1 MSQTSGSEGVCAIFI
16 HAGAGFHS
24 HENEHKHLRACEI
37 AALKA
42 MAFLKSGGTAVDAVE
57 AALMVLEDN
66 PITNAGFGSNLNAKG
81 VVEGDASIV
90 DHNGLSGAAGA
101 VPNIK
106 NPIMLARKIYDK
118 SNVQM
123 GMSRVPPNF
132 LVGEGAKDF
141 AWEHGMVIIPEE
153 ALISPVALE
162 RYEMW
167 AAEVNDYENE
177 TRGEV
182 IDPWIRRPM
191 TPLDTR
197 LERLER
203 ASQPGAHTAIHAVDE
218 EIRTLPDP
226 SLFGDVKGRR
236 RASLDRQTQKKAKL
250 SNSHLPVQPVSASSP
265 SRDGSPDAADSEEDD
280 EDSITDTVGAI
291 AVDKYGNIAAGSSSG
306 GIGMKH
312 RGRIGPAALIGI
324 GTHVIPRDPTDPDG
338 TTCAVVTSGTGELI
352 ASTLAASTCAQRM
365 YYSQKMGDN
374 GVFTQAMEE
383 DALKAWMKREF
394 NEHSAVSNSIL
405 FGALGV
411 VVVKKDNSGI
421 ELYFAH
427 NTDSFA
433 IASMSSNS
441 NRPSCLMSRGS
452 RGTIAQGGCRIRFPN
467 LQCTLDKN
475 YNYVVAKTLCSADF
489 WSVDTRQWTKWFSPT
504 TTCIYFSPPPALCVL
519 CVAIPNFPLRL
530 LALQHQC
537 FTYMVTGS
545 QDKR

>member
-1 MSQTSGSEGVCAIFI
+1 MSQASRNEGVCAIFI

-24 HENEHKHLRACEI
+24 HENEHKHLKACEV
-37 AALKA
+37 ASLKA
-42 MAFLKSGGTAVDAVE
+42 MAFLKGGGTAVDAVE

-90 DHNGLSGAAGA
+90 DHHGLSGAAGA

-141 AWEHGMVIIPEE
+141 AWENGMVIIPSE

-162 RYEMW
+162 RYQVW
-167 AAEVNDYENE
+167 AAEVDDYENE
-177 TRGEV
+177 TSGEV
-182 IDPWIRRPM
+182 FDPWIRRPV

-197 LERLER
+197 LKRLER
-203 ASQPGAHTAIHAVDE
+203 ASQPEAHPTSHAADE
-218 EIRTLPDP
+218 EINTLPNP
-226 SLFGDVKGRR
+226 NLFADVKGRPASSLEHGNQK
-236 RASLDRQTQKKAKL
+236 RAKIST
-250 SNSHLPVQPVSASSP
+250 SHLPVQPPASPLS
-265 SRDGSPDAADSEEDD
+265 SFRDGSPDSPDSEQDGEHITTESSDAADSEQDG

-291 AVDKYGNIAAGSSSG
+291 AIDKYGNIAAGSSSG

-324 GTHVIPRDPTDPDG
+324 GTHVIPQDPTDPDG

-374 GVFTQAMEE
+374 GVFTQVMEE
-383 DALKAWMKREF
+383 EALRGWMKREF

-411 VVVKKDNSGI
+411 VIVKKNNYGI

-433 IASMSSNS
+433 IASMSSNTS
-441 NRPSCLMSRGS
+441 RPSCLMSRGT
-452 RGTIAQGGCRIRFPN
+452 RGTIAQGGCRIRFP
-467 LQCTLDKN
+467 
-475 YNYVVAKTLCSADF
+475 
-489 WSVDTRQWTKWFSPT
+489 
-504 TTCIYFSPPPALCVL
+504 
-519 CVAIPNFPLRL
+519 
-530 LALQHQC
+530 
-537 FTYMVTGS
+537 
-545 QDKR
+545 

>member
-1 MSQTSGSEGVCAIFI
+1 MSQASESEGICAIFI

-24 HENEHKHLRACEI
+24 HENEHKHLKACEV

-42 MAFLKSGGTAVDAVE
+42 MAFLKGGGTAVDAVE

-90 DHNGLSGAAGA
+90 DHHGLSGAAGA
-101 VPNIK
+101 VPNIR

-141 AWEHGMVIIPEE
+141 AWENGMVIIPSE

-162 RYEMW
+162 RYQVW
-167 AAEVNDYENE
+167 AAEVDDYKNE
-177 TRGEV
+177 TSAEA

-197 LERLER
+197 LKRLEH
-203 ASQPGAHTAIHAVDE
+203 ASQPETHPTTHAVDE
-218 EIRTLPDP
+218 EIKILPDP
-226 SLFGDVKGRR
+226 NLFADVKGRP
-236 RASLDRQTQKKAKL
+236 ASSLEHGNQKKPKL
-250 SNSHLPVQPVSASSP
+250 STSHLPVQPPASPLSS
-265 SRDGSPDAADSEEDD
+265 SRDGSTDSADGEQDGEDMTTESPDAANSEQRGKGSIPDGLDAADSEQDGEDR
-280 EDSITDTVGAI
+280 ITDTVGAI
-291 AVDKYGNIAAGSSSG
+291 AIDKYGNIAAGSSSG

-324 GTHVIPRDPTDPDG
+324 GTHVIPQDPTDPDG

-374 GVFTQAMEE
+374 GVFTQVMEE
-383 DALKAWMKREF
+383 EALRGWMKREF
-394 NEHSAVSNSIL
+394 NEHTAVSNSIL

-411 VVVKKDNSGI
+411 VIVKKNNYGI

-433 IASMSSNS
+433 IASMSSNTS
-441 NRPSCLMSRGS
+441 RPSCLMSRGT
-452 RGTIAQGGCRIRFPN
+452 RGTIAQGGCRIRFP
-467 LQCTLDKN
+467 
-475 YNYVVAKTLCSADF
+475 
-489 WSVDTRQWTKWFSPT
+489 
-504 TTCIYFSPPPALCVL
+504 
-519 CVAIPNFPLRL
+519 
-530 LALQHQC
+530 
-537 FTYMVTGS
+537 
-545 QDKR
+545 

>member
-1 MSQTSGSEGVCAIFI
+1 MSQPSGNEGVCAIFI

-24 HENEHKHLRACEI
+24 HENEHKHLKACEV

-42 MAFLKSGGTAVDAVE
+42 MAFLKGGGTAVDAVE

-90 DHNGLSGAAGA
+90 DHHGLSGAVGA
-101 VPNIK
+101 VPNIR

-141 AWEHGMVIIPEE
+141 AWENGMVIMPAE

-162 RYEMW
+162 RYQVW
-167 AAEVNDYENE
+167 AAEVDDYENE
-177 TRGEV
+177 TTGEV

-197 LERLER
+197 LNRLER
-203 ASQPGAHTAIHAVDE
+203 ASQPETRPTSHAADE
-218 EIRTLPDP
+218 EIRTLPNP
-226 SLFGDVKGRR
+226 NILADVKGRP
-236 RASLDRQTQKKAKL
+236 ASSLEHETQKKARL
-250 SNSHLPVQPVSASSP
+250 SNSHLPVQPPTSPLSSSRNGSPDSADSEQD
-265 SRDGSPDAADSEEDD
+265 REDMTTESPDAADIEEDGKD
-280 EDSITDTVGAI
+280 SITHSPDAAGSEQDGEDSITDTVGAI
-291 AVDKYGNIAAGSSSG
+291 AIDKYGNIAAGSSSG

-324 GTHVIPRDPTDPDG
+324 GTHVIPQDPTDPDG

-374 GVFTQAMEE
+374 GVFTQVMEE
-383 DALKAWMKREF
+383 EALRGWMKREF
-394 NEHSAVSNSIL
+394 NEHTAVSNSIL

-411 VVVKKDNSGI
+411 VIVKKNNYGV

-441 NRPSCLMSRGS
+441 NRPSCLMSRGT
-452 RGTIAQGGCRIRFPN
+452 RGTIAQGGCRIRFP
-467 LQCTLDKN
+467 D
-475 YNYVVAKTLCSADF
+475 Y
-489 WSVDTRQWTKWFSPT
+489 
-504 TTCIYFSPPPALCVL
+504 
-519 CVAIPNFPLRL
+519 
-530 LALQHQC
+530 
-537 FTYMVTGS
+537 
-545 QDKR
+545 

>member
-1 MSQTSGSEGVCAIFI
+1 MSQTSGNEGVCAIFI

-24 HENEHKHLRACEI
+24 HENEHKHLKACEV

-42 MAFLKSGGTAVDAVE
+42 MAFLKSGGTAIDAVE

-90 DHNGLSGAAGA
+90 DHHGLSGAVGA
-101 VPNIK
+101 VPNIR

-118 SNVQM
+118 ANVQM

-141 AWEHGMVIIPEE
+141 AWEHGMVIMPEE

-162 RYEMW
+162 RYNVW
-167 AAEVNDYENE
+167 AAEVDDYENE

-191 TPLDTR
+191 TPLDSR

-203 ASQPGAHTAIHAVDE
+203 ASPPGARTTSYTVDE

-226 SLFGDVKGRR
+226 TLFTDVKGRLGV
-236 RASLDRQTQKKAKL
+236 SLEHLTQKKAKV
-250 SNSHLPVQPVSASSP
+250 STSHLPVKPVSHLSP
-265 SRDGSPDAADSEEDD
+265 SRDGSLDAADREQDEEDM
-280 EDSITDTVGAI
+280 ITDTVGAI
-291 AVDKYGNIAAGSSSG
+291 AIDKYGNIAAGSSSG

-324 GTHVIPRDPTDPDG
+324 GTHVIPQDPTDPDG

-374 GVFTQAMEE
+374 GVFTQVMEE
-383 DALKAWMKREF
+383 EALKAWMKREF

-411 VVVKKDNSGI
+411 VIVKKNNFGI

-433 IASMSSNS
+433 IASMSSNTDT
-441 NRPSCLMSRGS
+441 PSCLMSRGS
-452 RGTIAQGGCRIRFPN
+452 RGTIAQGGCRIRLP
-467 LQCTLDKN
+467 D
-475 YNYVVAKTLCSADF
+475 YSIA
-489 WSVDTRQWTKWFSPT
+489 
-504 TTCIYFSPPPALCVL
+504 
-519 CVAIPNFPLRL
+519 
-530 LALQHQC
+530 
-537 FTYMVTGS
+537 
-545 QDKR
+545 

>member
-1 MSQTSGSEGVCAIFI
+1 MSQTSGNEGVCAIFI

-24 HENEHKHLRACEI
+24 HENEHKHLKACEV

-42 MAFLKSGGTAVDAVE
+42 MAFLKSGGTAIDAVE

-90 DHNGLSGAAGA
+90 DHHGISGAVGA
-101 VPNIK
+101 VPNIR

-141 AWEHGMVIIPEE
+141 AWEHGMVIMPEE

-162 RYEMW
+162 RYNVW
-167 AAEVNDYENE
+167 ATEVNDYESE

-191 TPLDTR
+191 TPLDARLAR
-197 LERLER
+197 LERV
-203 ASQPGAHTAIHAVDE
+203 SQPGARPASHAVDE
-218 EIRTLPDP
+218 EIKTLPNP
-226 SLFGDVKGRR
+226 PLFADVKGRPG
-236 RASLDRQTQKKAKL
+236 ASLEHQTQKKAKL
-250 SNSHLPVQPVSASSP
+250 STSHLPVRPVSPLSP
-265 SRDGSPDAADSEEDD
+265 SRDGSLDAADSEQDEEDM
-280 EDSITDTVGAI
+280 ITDTVGAI
-291 AVDKYGNIAAGSSSG
+291 AIDKYGNIAAGSSSG

-324 GTHVIPRDPTDPDG
+324 GTHVIPQDPTDPDG

-352 ASTLAASTCAQRM
+352 ASTLAASTCAQRI

-374 GVFTQAMEE
+374 GIFTQVMEE
-383 DALKAWMKREF
+383 EALKAWMKREF
-394 NEHSAVSNSIL
+394 NEHSAVRNSIL

-411 VVVKKDNSGI
+411 VIVKKNNFGI

-441 NRPSCLMSRGS
+441 NKPSCLMSRGS
-452 RGTIAQGGCRIRFPN
+452 RGTIAQGGCRIKF
-467 LQCTLDKN
+467 
-475 YNYVVAKTLCSADF
+475 
-489 WSVDTRQWTKWFSPT
+489 
-504 TTCIYFSPPPALCVL
+504 
-519 CVAIPNFPLRL
+519 
-530 LALQHQC
+530 
-537 FTYMVTGS
+537 
-545 QDKR
+545 QDYC

>member
-1 MSQTSGSEGVCAIFI
+1 MSPPSGNKGVCAIFI

-24 HENEHKHLRACEI
+24 HENEHKHLKACEV

-90 DHNGLSGAAGA
+90 DHHGRSGAVGA

-106 NPIMLARKIYDK
+106 NPIMLARKVYDK
-118 SNVQM
+118 SNVQI

-141 AWEHGMVIIPEE
+141 AWENGIVIMPGED
-153 ALISPVALE
+153 LISPTALE
-162 RYEMW
+162 RYQVW
-167 AAEVNDYENE
+167 AAEVDDYENE
-177 TRGEV
+177 SSGEV

-197 LERLER
+197 LKRLER
-203 ASQPGAHTAIHAVDE
+203 ASQSEPRPTSNPAGE
-218 EIRTLPDP
+218 EIRTLTDP
-226 SLFGDVKGRR
+226 SLSADVKGRP
-236 RASLDRQTQKKAKL
+236 ASSTAHGTPKKAKL
-250 SNSHLPVQPVSASSP
+250 TSPHLPVQPPASPLSS
-265 SRDGSPDAADSEEDD
+265 SRDGSPDSADSEQDGMDTVADSPDD
-280 EDSITDTVGAI
+280 TVSEEEGKISLIDRTDGADSEQDREDSITDTVGAI
-291 AVDKYGNIAAGSSSG
+291 AIDKYGNIAAGSSSG

-324 GTHVIPRDPTDPDG
+324 GTHVIPKDPTDPDG

-374 GVFTQAMEE
+374 GVFTQVMEE
-383 DALKAWMKREF
+383 EALKGWMKREF
-394 NEHSAVSNSIL
+394 NEHTAVSNSIL

-411 VVVKKDNSGI
+411 VIVKKNNHGI

-433 IASMSSNS
+433 IASLSSNS
-441 NRPSCLMSRGS
+441 DKPSCLMSRGS
-452 RGTIAQGGCRIRFPN
+452 RGTIVQGGCRIRLPGHCKFC
-467 LQCTLDKN
+467 Q
-475 YNYVVAKTLCSADF
+475 V
-489 WSVDTRQWTKWFSPT
+489 
-504 TTCIYFSPPPALCVL
+504 
-519 CVAIPNFPLRL
+519 
-530 LALQHQC
+530 
-537 FTYMVTGS
+537 
-545 QDKR
+545 

>member
-1 MSQTSGSEGVCAIFI
+1 MPQTSDNDRVCAIFL

-24 HENEHKHLRACEI
+24 HENEHKHLKACEV

-42 MAFLKSGGTAVDAVE
+42 MAFLKSGGTAIDAVE
-57 AALMVLEDN
+57 AAIMVLEDN

-90 DHNGLSGAAGA
+90 DHHGLSGAVGA

-118 SNVQM
+118 ANVQM

-132 LVGEGAKDF
+132 LAGEGAKDF
-141 AWEHGMVIIPEE
+141 AWEHGLVIIPEE

-162 RYEMW
+162 RYQVW
-167 AAEVNDYENE
+167 AAEVKDYENE
-177 TRGEV
+177 TLGEV
-182 IDPWIRRPM
+182 TDPWIRRPV

-203 ASQPGAHTAIHAVDE
+203 ASQPGAHPGSDTADE
-218 EIRTLPDP
+218 ETGTLPDP
-226 SLFGDVKGRR
+226 TLFADVKGRQG
-236 RASLDRQTQKKAKL
+236 ASLEHQTRKKAKL
-250 SNSHLPVQPVSASSP
+250 ANSHLPVQPASPVSS
-265 SRDGSPDAADSEEDD
+265 SRDGSPDDSPDTADSEQDE

-291 AVDKYGNIAAGSSSG
+291 AIDKYGNIAAGSSSG

-324 GTHVIPRDPTDPDG
+324 GTHVIPQDPTDADG

-365 YYSQKMGDN
+365 YYGQKMGNN
-374 GVFTQAMEE
+374 GMFTQVMEE
-383 DALKAWMKREF
+383 EALRAWMNREF
-394 NEHSAVSNSIL
+394 NEHAAVSNSVL

-411 VVVKKDNSGI
+411 VVVKKTNYGI

-433 IASMSSNS
+433 IASMSS
-441 NRPSCLMSRGS
+441 RLDKPSCLMSRGS
-452 RGTIAQGGCRIRFPN
+452 RGTIAQGGCRYRFKDNSNP
-467 LQCTLDKN
+467 
-475 YNYVVAKTLCSADF
+475 LCSADF
-489 WSVDTRQWTKWFSPT
+489 WSIGSHRLTR
-504 TTCIYFSPPPALCVL
+504 
-519 CVAIPNFPLRL
+519 
-530 LALQHQC
+530 
-537 FTYMVTGS
+537 
-545 QDKR
+545 

>member
-1 MSQTSGSEGVCAIFI
+1 MSQTPGNEGICAIFI

-24 HENEHKHLRACEI
+24 HENEHKHLKACEI

-90 DHNGLSGAAGA
+90 DHNGLSGAVGA

-162 RYEMW
+162 RYEVW
-167 AAEVNDYENE
+167 AAEVKDYENE
-177 TRGEV
+177 HRGEA

-203 ASQPGAHTAIHAVDE
+203 ASQSGAHTAIHAVDE

-226 SLFGDVKGRR
+226 SVFADVKGRR
-236 RASLDRQTQKKAKL
+236 RASLEHQTQKKAKL
-250 SNSHLPVQPVSASSP
+250 TNSHLPVQPVSTLSP
-265 SRDGSPDAADSEEDD
+265 SRDGSPDSADSEQDD
-280 EDSITDTVGAI
+280 EDTITDTVGAI
-291 AVDKYGNIAAGSSSG
+291 AIDKYGNIAAGSSSG

-324 GTHVIPRDPTDPDG
+324 GTHVIPRDLTDPDG

-374 GVFTQAMEE
+374 GVFTPVMEE
-383 DALKAWMKREF
+383 DALKSWMKREF

-411 VVVKKDNSGI
+411 VVVKKNNSGI

-441 NRPSCLMSRGS
+441 NKPSCLMSRGS
-452 RGTIAQGGCRIRFPN
+452 RGTIAQGGCRISFPD
-467 LQCTLDKN
+467 CSKP
-475 YNYVVAKTLCSADF
+475 LCSADF
-489 WSVDTRQWTKWFSPT
+489 WSVGPHQWARWFSPS
-504 TTCIYFSPPPALCVL
+504 TTCICFSPPSPLYVL
-519 CVAIPNFPLRL
+519 CVAIPNSPLCFLTLR
-530 LALQHQC
+530 HQ
-537 FTYMVTGS
+537 
-545 QDKR
+545 